1 MSAQTGNSM
10 RLAFVPLAAF
20 LGMTGCIAATRTTV
34 KLVQAEKN
42 MTAARDAGAQE
53 RAVYAWTLADEYMK
67 KARDEWARSD
77 FEASES
83 MVKKA
88 KYWADEAASIARA
101 APILA
106 KEAMEDDT
114 FLDKEAMED
123 EASPEVST
131 PTEAMPEAGV
141 WQ

>member
-1 MSAQTGNSM
+1 M
-10 RLAFVPLAAF
+10 RIAFIPLAAL

-34 KLVQAEKN
+34 KLAQAEQN
-42 MTAARDAGAQE
+42 LAAARDAGAQE
-53 RAVYAWTLADEYMK
+53 RAIYAWTLADEYMK

-101 APILA
+101 APVPVQDEMDQ
-106 KEAMEDDT
+106 EAD
-114 FLDKEAMED
+114 
-123 EASPEVST
+123 P
-131 PTEAMPEAGV
+131 PTLPPTLPATEPGV

>member
-1 MSAQTGNSM
+1 M
-10 RLAFVPLAAF
+10 RLSFVPLAAL
-20 LGMTGCIAATRTTV
+20 LGLTGCIAATRTTV

-42 MTAARDAGAQE
+42 MAAARDAGAPD

-77 FEASES
+77 FETAES

-88 KYWADEAASIARA
+88 KYWADEAASISRA
-101 APILA
+101 APA
-106 KEAMEDDT
+106 RTAEEA
-114 FLDKEAMED
+114 D
-123 EASPEVST
+123 EAANPMIDSEVEGQDS
-131 PTEAMPEAGV
+131 EVEGQGV

>member
-1 MSAQTGNSM
+1 M
-10 RLAFVPLAAF
+10 RIAFIPLAAL

-34 KLVQAEKN
+34 KLAQAEQN
-42 MTAARDAGAQE
+42 LAAARDAGAQE
-53 RAVYAWTLADEYMK
+53 RAIYAWTLADEYMK

-101 APILA
+101 APA
-106 KEAMEDDT
+106 PVQ
-114 FLDKEAMED
+114 D
-123 EASPEVST
+123 EADQEADQTTLPPTLPST
-131 PTEAMPEAGV
+131 EPGV